1 VSTIIL
7 PNDAGFFWRGSGST
21 VGSWSLQRKE
31 SVIVLKNGYRTML
44 RKAGLILAL
53 LMPALSFSSDPL
65 VRPPELEPD
74 IAFWRS
80 IFAEVSTEQAL
91 VHDNRYLQVVYARIE
106 VPANLSAAERR
117 RVTAGPI
124 ERYAN
129 ILKTL
134 GNGKR
139 TGLTSEEQRV
149 LGLWPANITNAEL
162 REAATRI
169 RVQMGLSDRFLAGL
183 KRSGAWRPHIEKQ
196 LAAKGVPAGLIA
208 LPHVESSYNN
218 DSHSHVGA
226 AGLWQFMRAT
236 AKEFMTVDNVVDERR
251 DPFRSS
257 EAAAQLLAYNY
268 SVLKSWPLAITA
280 YNHGLGGM
288 RRAVR
293 EMGTEDIAVINRRY
307 STPSFGFASRN
318 FYVSFLA
325 ALEVEQNAEKYFG
338 PVKLDPPQND
348 LAIKLPDYVPAAQ
361 LAGAFGVSQETLR
374 IHNQALLQPVWD
386 GSRFIPRGFTVRVPA
401 ALVNKAEAQVL
412 AALPSSQRFASQ
424 KPDAYHTIG
433 RGESLSRI
441 AARYGTTAR
450 ELASLNG
457 LASQN
462 RIRAG
467 QRLRLPASKA
477 ARSAQANTQPSIPET
492 YTVRKG
498 DSLGKI
504 ASRTGVSESTL
515 MSRNGLR
522 NKNHIKIGQV
532 LYLRAPEPEPKQ
544 AVAVPAPLAIA
555 PASPAA
561 TAQAA
566 LGTEAVPQVAVITQA
581 QAQYAATASLAD
593 PLDYTVAADATIEIQ
608 AAETLGLYADWLGL
622 QAQRLRDLNGMSPA
636 AELIVGERI
645 RLEFQYVD
653 KTRFESQRIAH
664 HRKIQEDFF
673 IRYRVTATTEHTLQA
688 GESIWQIAQAK
699 YNVPVWLLRQYNPD
713 LDFGRVKPGMSIIIP
728 QLQPITRGADNR
740 NSRLSAS

>member
-1 VSTIIL
+1 ML
-7 PNDAGFFWRGSGST
+7 DFLWRSSGSA
-21 VGSWSLQRKE
+21 VGPWSLRRKE
-31 SVIVLKNGYRTML
+31 SVIVLKNDCRTML
-44 RKAGLILAL
+44 CKAVLTLAL

-80 IFAEVSTEQAL
+80 IFAEVSTAQAL

-124 ERYAN
+124 ERYRN

-149 LGLWPANITNAEL
+149 LGLWPANISNAEL
-162 REAATRI
+162 REAATRVRI
-169 RVQMGLSDRFLAGL
+169 QMGLSDRFLAGL

-196 LAAKGVPAGLIA
+196 LAVNGVPAGLVA

-218 DSHSHVGA
+218 ESHSHVGA

-236 AKEFMTVDNVVDERR
+236 AKEYMTVDNVIDERR

-257 EAAAQLLAYNY
+257 EAAARLLAYNY
-268 SVLKSWPLAITA
+268 SVLQSWPLAITA

-338 PVKLDPPQND
+338 PVQLDPPQND

-361 LAGAFGVSQETLR
+361 LAGALGVSQEALR
-374 IHNQALLQPVWD
+374 MYNQALLQPVWD

-401 ALVNKAEAQVL
+401 ALVNKTEAQVL
-412 AALPSSQRFASQ
+412 AALPSTQRFASQ
-424 KPDAYHTIG
+424 KPDAFHTVS

-441 AARYGTTAR
+441 AERYGTTAR

-467 QRLRLPASKA
+467 QRLRLPASRA
-477 ARSAQANTQPSIPET
+477 AGLAQANTQPSNAET

-532 LYLRAPEPEPKQ
+532 LYLRAPEPQQ
-544 AVAVPAPLAIA
+544 AAAVPAASAIA
-555 PASPAA
+555 PASPSA

-566 LGTEAVPQVAVITQA
+566 AGRESVPRVPVITQA

-622 QAQRLRDLNGMSPA
+622 QAQRLRDINGMSPA

-713 LDFGRVKPGMSIIIP
+713 LDFGSIKPGMSIIIP
-728 QLQPITRGADNR
+728 QLQPVTRGADSR
-740 NSRLSAS
+740 NSQLNAT